1 MFDFDLIVIFIVIV
15 LLTCLILCLDK
26 FSLDFRFKMRHLRA
40 TIACKKF
47 LIHRGKYYRIQN
59 DNLTLIFDEEI
70 GEQIV
75 WLQSLEEPELC
86 FLMFDPSV
94 YEGFYKPEI
103 TEDIEKCLGAGEYAC
118 WVVLSVKEDFNESTV
133 NLKSPVIINTATG
146 VAAQTIL
153 EQDYSVRH
161 PVLEGGN

>member
-1 MFDFDLIVIFIVIV
+1 MIYKTRDFGEREIPDSKVLIFKQPIFGFDNY
-15 LLTCLILCLDK
+15 T
-26 FSLDFRFKMRHLRA
+26 RF
-40 TIACKKF
+40 
-47 LIHRGKYYRIQN
+47 
-59 DNLTLIFDEEI
+59 TLIFDEEI

-118 WVVLSVKEDFNESTV
+118 WVVLSVKEDFNDSTV

-146 VAAQTIL
+146 VAVQTIL

>member
-1 MFDFDLIVIFIVIV
+1 MIYKTRDFGEREIPDSKVLIFKQPIFGFDNY
-15 LLTCLILCLDK
+15 T
-26 FSLDFRFKMRHLRA
+26 RF
-40 TIACKKF
+40 
-47 LIHRGKYYRIQN
+47 
-59 DNLTLIFDEEI
+59 TLIFDEEI

-103 TEDIEKCLGAGEYAC
+103 TEDVEKCLGTGEYAC

-133 NLKSPVIINTATG
+133 NLKSPVIINTSTG

-153 EQDYSVRH
+153 EQDYPVRH
-161 PVLEGGN
+161 PILEGGN

>member
-1 MFDFDLIVIFIVIV
+1 MIYKTRDFGEREIPDSKVLIFKQPIFGFDNY
-15 LLTCLILCLDK
+15 T
-26 FSLDFRFKMRHLRA
+26 RF
-40 TIACKKF
+40 
-47 LIHRGKYYRIQN
+47 
-59 DNLTLIFDEEI
+59 TLIFDEEI

-103 TEDIEKCLGAGEYAC
+103 TEDVEKCLGAGEYAC

-133 NLKSPVIINTATG
+133 NLKSPVLR
-146 VAAQTIL
+146 VAVASARIL
-153 EQDYSVRH
+153 YFKSSTE
-161 PVLEGGN
+161 